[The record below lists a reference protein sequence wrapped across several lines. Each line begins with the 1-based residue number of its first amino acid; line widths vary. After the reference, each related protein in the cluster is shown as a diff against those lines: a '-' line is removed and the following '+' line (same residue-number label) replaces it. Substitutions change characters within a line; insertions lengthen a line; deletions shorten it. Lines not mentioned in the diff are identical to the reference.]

1 MAQDLMDNN
10 KPFFVLPCEGA
21 LTPSLPPALQR
32 VIASGLTALP
42 IPQEQGGGCVLRERL
57 DWNPPAIDEHL
68 RDQAEAARDAL
79 LEHLESIEEGKLAII
94 VSRFLAHRWR
104 GRVEEAGDLMQQ
116 GLLIDWIEDL
126 CSYPEWAINSAFRTY
141 RRTQAWHPTI
151 ADIRALCEE
160 EVAEDR
166 RSLRL
171 LSKLLKGRVHG
182 TDSNRRPSGHG
193 PDELPGCSTVHP
205 VPNIG

>member
-1 MAQDLMDNN
+1 MAQDLMDS
-10 KPFFVLPCEGA
+10 KTVFVLPREAA

-32 VIASGLTALP
+32 VIGSGLTALP

-57 DWNPPAIDEHL
+57 DWIPPAIDEDL

-79 LEHLESIEEGKLAII
+79 LEHLESIEEGKLGVIL
-94 VSRFLAHRWR
+94 SRFLAHRWR
-104 GRVEEAGDLMQQ
+104 GRTEEAGDLMQQ

-126 CSYPEWAINSAFRTY
+126 CAYPEWAIHSAFRTY

-151 ADIRALCEE
+151 ADVRVLCEE

-171 LSKLLKGRVHG
+171 LSKLLRKDRL
-182 TDSNRRPSGHG
+182 RPAAAAN
-193 PDELPGCSTVHP
+193 EFLPA
-205 VPNIG
+205 PNI